1 MRNSGGK
8 LDASSS
14 VILNK
19 TSQGGPI
26 NFLAQATQDAG
37 ELQESFNEAIYHDLT
52 NVFQEK
58 QKKKKNVPRPRLP
71 SAVITEGAKNKW
83 GGEGQRG
90 GKETNKIVVIDRR
103 IISIVLYRNVSIY
116 CNCKRMRFCTS
127 VSLAIHR
134 YSIVRYIYIYIC
146 CVCVYIQ
153 KLPFETDRFSL
164 FVANT

>member
-1 MRNSGGK
+1 M
-8 LDASSS
+8 DASSS

-19 TSQGGPI
+19 TSQGEPI

-58 QKKKKNVPRPRLP
+58 QKKKKKYVVPRPRLP

-127 VSLAIHR
+127 VSLAIHH

-146 CVCVYIQ
+146 CVCVYTE
-153 KLPFETDRFSL
+153 LPFETDRFSL

>member
-1 MRNSGGK
+1 M
-8 LDASSS
+8 DASSS

-58 QKKKKNVPRPRLP
+58 QKKKKKNVPRPRLP

-134 YSIVRYIYIYIC
+134 YSIVRYIYIYVV
-146 CVCVYIQ
+146 CVCIYRNFLSRQ
-153 KLPFETDRFSL
+153 TDSPYS
-164 FVANT
+164 

>member
-58 QKKKKNVPRPRLP
+58 QKKKKKNVPRPRLP

-116 CNCKRMRFCTS
+116 CNCKRDFVHLCP
-127 VSLAIHR
+127 SL
-134 YSIVRYIYIYIC
+134 SIVIPSFAIYIYML
-146 CVCVYIQ
+146 CVCVYT
-153 KLPFETDRFSL
+153 ETSFRDRQILLIRS
-164 FVANT
+164 

>member
-1 MRNSGGK
+1 M
-8 LDASSS
+8 DASSS

-58 QKKKKNVPRPRLP
+58 QKKKKYVVPRPRLP

-134 YSIVRYIYIYIC
+134 YSIVRYIYIYVV
-146 CVCVYIQ
+146 CVCIYRNFLSRQ
-153 KLPFETDRFSL
+153 TDSPYS
-164 FVANT
+164 

>member
-58 QKKKKNVPRPRLP
+58 QKKKKKNVPRPRLP

-134 YSIVRYIYIYIC
+134 YSIVRYIYIYVV
-146 CVCVYIQ
+146 CVCIYRNFLSRQ
-153 KLPFETDRFSL
+153 TDSPYS
-164 FVANT
+164 

>member
-1 MRNSGGK
+1 M
-8 LDASSS
+8 DASSS

-153 KLPFETDRFSL
+153 NFLSRQTDSPYS
-164 FVANT
+164 

>member
-58 QKKKKNVPRPRLP
+58 QKKKKKKRSSPASPVGCN
-71 SAVITEGAKNKW
+71 N
-83 GGEGQRG
+83 
-90 GKETNKIVVIDRR
+90 RR
-103 IISIVLYRNVSIY
+103 R
-116 CNCKRMRFCTS
+116 
-127 VSLAIHR
+127 
-134 YSIVRYIYIYIC
+134 
-146 CVCVYIQ
+146 
-153 KLPFETDRFSL
+153 
-164 FVANT
+164 

>member
-1 MRNSGGK
+1 M
-8 LDASSS
+8 DASSS

-58 QKKKKNVPRPRLP
+58 QKKKKKYVVPRPRLP

-134 YSIVRYIYIYIC
+134 YSIVRYIYIC

-153 KLPFETDRFSL
+153 NFLSRQTDSPYS
-164 FVANT
+164 